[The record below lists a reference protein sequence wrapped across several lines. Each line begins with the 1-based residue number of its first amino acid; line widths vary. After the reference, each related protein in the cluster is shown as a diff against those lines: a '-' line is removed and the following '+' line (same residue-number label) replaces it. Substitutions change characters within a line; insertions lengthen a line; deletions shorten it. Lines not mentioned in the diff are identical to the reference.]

1 MRLDFEDKSIDYE
14 TFLRDI
20 AIAVVKMIAESQDDP
35 DVVSQRQAYEMFGRG
50 NVERWVR
57 EGKIEPCK
65 RPGKVEY
72 KTAELRTL
80 QRKKQD
86 YFK

>member
-35 DVVSQRQAYEMFGRG
+35 DVISQRQAYEMFGRG

-72 KTAELRTL
+72 KTAELRAL

>member
-72 KTAELRTL
+72 KTAELRAL

>member
-57 EGKIEPCK
+57 EWKIEPCK

-72 KTAELRTL
+72 KTAELRAL

>member
-35 DVVSQRQAYEMFGRG
+35 DIVSQRQAYEMFGRG

-72 KTAELRTL
+72 KTAELRAL